1 MKIDRHNFLK
11 TGIFAKGYVAAVKK
25 IVCTSIFFTVF
36 AVKAQEMKIY
46 SGCNLVAN
54 GNVFIVVNN
63 TAFKNN
69 GTFTAGSGTVSFTGN
84 GDTTASYISGTSTT
98 NFNNLTVDKSAYGT
112 AMKSAVGVKS
122 VLTVSAGNL
131 YADGNLTLLSTA
143 SNTARLAAVP
153 SGANVFG
160 KATVERYI
168 PSRRAWRLMTAPV
181 TDAFSIYNSWQNGG
195 VYTVARGLLVS
206 GPGAANGLDN
216 GNASSLKSWD
226 VASQSLLPVLNTY
239 TSISPTNT
247 GSADNAGYFV
257 FVRGDRALS
266 NFQITNSNI
275 TTLSSI
281 GNLQTGNQV
290 FTASAT
296 AGKYTLIGNPY
307 ASPIN
312 FNSVTR
318 NNLVKRFYVW
328 DPTLNTL
335 GGYVVL
341 DDLDN
346 DGVFSKS
353 VAGSSQTK
361 EIQSSQ
367 AFFVETNSN
376 GAASLTVT
384 ESAKSTTNNS
394 PVFRPSSFTSSIR
407 ADLFLLGG
415 DSSVVLADG
424 VLAEFNSIYNDAV
437 TNEDAL
443 KFGNVNE
450 NLGLLRRSTFLG
462 IERRPLITG
471 NDTLF
476 LKLSKTTQR
485 KYQLHLSPENMDQPG
500 MIAFLEDSYLAT
512 STPLNLSGVI
522 KINFAINSDAASAS
536 GTRFRIVFMQ
546 ASVLPVT
553 FTSIKAS
560 LVNGKVEVNWKVEE
574 EINVSEYQLEKSA
587 DGVNF
592 QLVSAIPA
600 NGSGNYFSTDE
611 NAFAGKNFY
620 RIKSID
626 KDGSIKYSPVV
637 NVMIEKMTGRFT
649 IQPNPVKGNSIQL
662 HFANQPAGTYGF
674 NLTNG
679 AGQLVYT
686 GKQKIGNAA
695 TIQVLNITAA
705 LPAGVYQLQISGP
718 AGSVETQKVI
728 IEQ

>member
-1 MKIDRHNFLK
+1 MKINPHNFLK
-11 TGIFAKGYVAAVKK
+11 AVIFARGYVFAGKK
-25 IVCTSIFFTVF
+25 IICFSIIFTTF
-36 AVKAQEMKIY
+36 AAQGQELKIY
-46 SGCNLVAN
+46 SGCNFVSN
-54 GNVFIVVNN
+54 GNVFVVVNN

-69 GTFTAGSGTVSFTGN
+69 GTFTAGTGTVSFTGN
-84 GDTTASYISGTSTT
+84 QDTTTSYISGTSATT
-98 NFNNLTVDKSAYGT
+98 FNNLTIDKSAYGT
-112 AMKSAVGVKS
+112 AMKSSVGVKN

-143 SNTARLAAVP
+143 SNTARLATVP
-153 SGANVFG
+153 PGANVFG

-181 TDAFSIYNSWQNGG
+181 TDAFSIYNSWQNSG

-216 GNASSLKSWD
+216 GNASSLKTWD
-226 VASQSLLPVLNTY
+226 VSSQTLLPVLNTY
-239 TSISPTNT
+239 VSMSPTNT

-266 NFQITNSNI
+266 NFQVTNSNV

-312 FNSVTR
+312 FNSITR

-328 DPTLNTL
+328 DPTLNTV

-376 GAASLTVT
+376 GPASLTIT

-394 PVFRPSSFTSSIR
+394 PVFRPSGFTSSLR
-407 ADLFLLGG
+407 LDLFLLGA

-443 KFGNVNE
+443 KFSNVNE
-450 NLGLLRRSTFLG
+450 NLGLLRRGTFLG
-462 IERRPLITG
+462 IERRPLITA

-476 LKLSKTTQR
+476 LKFSKTTQR
-485 KYQLHLSPENMDQPG
+485 KYQLQLIPEGMDQPG

-512 STPLNLSGVI
+512 STPLNLADII
-522 KINFAINSDAASAS
+522 KINFSINSDAASS
-536 GTRFRIVFMQ
+536 SSTRFRIVFMQ

-553 FTSIKAS
+553 FSAVKAY
-560 LVNGKVEVNWKVEE
+560 LINGKVEVDWKVEE
-574 EINVSEYQLEKSA
+574 EVNLKEYQLEKSA
-587 DGVNF
+587 DGVHF
-592 QLVSAIPA
+592 QLFNTTEA
-600 NGSGNYFSTDE
+600 NGSGNYFSVDE

-637 NVMIEKMTGRFT
+637 NVLIEKRTGHFT
-649 IQPNPVKGNSIQL
+649 VQPNPVKGNSIQL
-662 HFANQPAGTYGF
+662 HFANQPAGTYRF
-674 NLTNG
+674 DLTNG
-679 AGQLVYT
+679 AGQLVYSS
-686 GKQKIGNAA
+686 KQKISNGA
-695 TIQVLNITAA
+695 TMQVLNTKTA

-718 AGSVETQKVI
+718 SSSIETQKVI
-728 IEQ
+728 IDP

>member
-1 MKIDRHNFLK
+1 
-11 TGIFAKGYVAAVKK
+11 
-25 IVCTSIFFTVF
+25 
-36 AVKAQEMKIY
+36 
-46 SGCNLVAN
+46 
-54 GNVFIVVNN
+54 
-63 TAFKNN
+63 
-69 GTFTAGSGTVSFTGN
+69 
-84 GDTTASYISGTSTT
+84 
-98 NFNNLTVDKSAYGT
+98 
-112 AMKSAVGVKS
+112 
-122 VLTVSAGNL
+122 
-131 YADGNLTLLSTA
+131 
-143 SNTARLAAVP
+143 
-153 SGANVFG
+153 
-160 KATVERYI
+160 
-168 PSRRAWRLMTAPV
+168 
-181 TDAFSIYNSWQNGG
+181 
-195 VYTVARGLLVS
+195 
-206 GPGAANGLDN
+206 
-216 GNASSLKSWD
+216 
-226 VASQSLLPVLNTY
+226 
-239 TSISPTNT
+239 
-247 GSADNAGYFV
+247 
-257 FVRGDRALS
+257 
-266 NFQITNSNI
+266 
-275 TTLSSI
+275 
-281 GNLQTGNQV
+281 
-290 FTASAT
+290 
-296 AGKYTLIGNPY
+296 
-307 ASPIN
+307 
-312 FNSVTR
+312 
-318 NNLVKRFYVW
+318 
-328 DPTLNTL
+328 
-335 GGYVVL
+335 
-341 DDLDN
+341 
-346 DGVFSKS
+346 
-353 VAGSSQTK
+353 
-361 EIQSSQ
+361 
-367 AFFVETNSN
+367 
-376 GAASLTVT
+376 
-384 ESAKSTTNNS
+384 
-394 PVFRPSSFTSSIR
+394 
-407 ADLFLLGG
+407 
-415 DSSVVLADG
+415 LADG
-424 VLAEFNSIYNDAV
+424 VLAEFNNIYNDAV

-674 NLTNG
+674 TLTNG